1 MELET
6 VDHQSEFSKAPVNR
20 ADSCKTLTFLGPG
33 SLILWQLQLK
43 SAMESHG
50 SPATSCLRYMSFIRR
65 NISSL
70 LFYSQSREFFSV
82 DPRQFDPEQIQ
93 RGSLPSRG
101 VRLNA
106 A

>member
-6 VDHQSEFSKAPVNR
+6 VDHQSEFGKAPVNR
-20 ADSCKTLTFLGPG
+20 ADSCKTLTFFGPG

-50 SPATSCLRYMSFIRR
+50 SPATSCLRHMSFIRR

-70 LFYSQSREFFSV
+70 LFYIAVKGIFLGRSSAT
-82 DPRQFDPEQIQ
+82 
-93 RGSLPSRG
+93 GS
-101 VRLNA
+101 
-106 A
+106 